1 MCKASSATWGGS
13 PEGLGVQQLSIGC
26 QIRRGPH
33 FSKPRR
39 SLPPCLHKFAGQHLC
54 AALDTLGALCES
66 TAQHLPG
73 NNFTALSQLL
83 KPPAALPATPAW
95 HHLQAASV
103 TAGTRLSSVHLN
115 DRPEARVPQKA
126 QE

>member
-39 SLPPCLHKFAGQHLC
+39 PLPPCLHKFAGQHLC
-54 AALDTLGALCES
+54 AALDTWVHCVRAQPS
-66 TAQHLPG
+66 TCLE
-73 NNFTALSQLL
+73 TILL
-83 KPPAALPATPAW
+83 
-95 HHLQAASV
+95 HC
-103 TAGTRLSSVHLN
+103 LN
-115 DRPEARVPQKA
+115 S
-126 QE
+126 